1 MMEASTMF
9 FRQYRLSCLSLFSY
23 LVGDTSTG
31 RAVVVD
37 PQRDISGYLDDAAAH
52 GLVIERVI
60 ETHFHADFL
69 SGHLELAEAT
79 GAVIS
84 YGAEARADFP
94 IEALAHGQR
103 LELGEVVLEIR
114 HTPGHTP
121 ESISVV
127 VWEHPDDAGP
137 WGVLTGDTL
146 FVGDVGRPDLLTSV
160 GFTADELA
168 RRLHRS
174 LHDQLLSLPDE
185 TRVFPA
191 HGAGSACGK
200 AMSDAV
206 SSTIGEQQRWNYA
219 LQPMTE
225 DAFVEVVTQGQSVA
239 PLYFAYTADSNRRL
253 RGLLDD
259 AEPPVRLSVDYLER
273 CLSEGAVVV
282 DVRPPESF
290 ASGHLR
296 GSINV
301 GLDGRFAEY
310 AGDVVRAGQAVVVVT
325 DEGRETEA
333 KVRLARIGF
342 DRVRGAVIDVEELLA
357 DRPDLAAQGRRLSA
371 RDLASWRDDEP
382 GLQVVDVRNPAEQE
396 PGIVPGV
403 VRIPLAQLLDR
414 HGALDASAPTVVY
427 CAGGY
432 RSSTAASLLRSV
444 GFTQVADLQGGYDAW
459 AAAGLPTVR
468 PTPVT

>member
-1 MMEASTMF
+1 MF
-9 FRQYRLSCLSLFSY
+9 FRQYQLSCLSLFSY
-23 LVGDTSTG
+23 LIGDTSTG

-37 PQRDISGYLDDAAAH
+37 PQRDIAGYLDDAQAH
-52 GLVIERVI
+52 GLSIERVI

-84 YGAEARADFP
+84 YGTEARAEFP
-94 IEALAHGQR
+94 IEPLAHGER
-103 LELGEVVLEIR
+103 PELGEVALEVR

-121 ESISVV
+121 ESIAVV
-127 VWEHPDDAGP
+127 VFEHAADPVP
-137 WGVLTGDTL
+137 WGVLTGDAL

-160 GFTADELA
+160 GFSADELA
-168 RRLHRS
+168 RRLYRS
-174 LHDQLLSLPDE
+174 LHEQLLSLPDE

-200 AMSDAV
+200 SMSDAV
-206 SSTIGEQQRWNYA
+206 SSTIGEQRRWNYA
-219 LQPMTE
+219 LRPMSE

-253 RGLLDD
+253 RDLLDD
-259 AEPPVRLSVDYLER
+259 VEPPVRLSVDDLER
-273 CLSEGAVVV
+273 CLREEAVVV
-282 DVRPPESF
+282 DGRPPETF

-310 AGDVVRAGQAVVVVT
+310 AGDVVRPGQAVVVVA

-342 DRVRGAVIDVEELLA
+342 DRVRGAVVDVERILA
-357 DRPDLAAQGRRLSA
+357 ERPDLAVPATRLAA

-382 GLQVVDVRNPAEQE
+382 GLQIVDVRNPAEQQA
-396 PGIVPGV
+396 GVVPGV
-403 VRIPLAQLLDR
+403 VSIPLARLLDR
-414 HGALDASAPTVVY
+414 HPELDATEPTIVY

-432 RSSTAASLLRSV
+432 RSSIAASLLRSV

-459 AAAGLPTVR
+459 ADAGLPTVI
-468 PTPVT
+468 PESSA